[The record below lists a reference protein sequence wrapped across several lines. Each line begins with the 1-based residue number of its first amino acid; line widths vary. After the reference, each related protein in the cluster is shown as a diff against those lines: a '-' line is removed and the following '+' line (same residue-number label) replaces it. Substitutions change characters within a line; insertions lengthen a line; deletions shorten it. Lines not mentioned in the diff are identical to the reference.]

1 LYAFDHLPLNK
12 RAEIFIFSHCLK
24 NFFSK
29 ETATELVLLY
39 VFLLSG
45 SFATIE
51 FDEAITSQDLS
62 FTSTS
67 TIYL

>member
-1 LYAFDHLPLNK
+1 M
-12 RAEIFIFSHCLK
+12 FSHCLK